1 MNPVIGKITCPLCG
15 NASAT
20 VHAQQ
25 NRGNKKYFR
34 CYNGEHGDCGTI
46 QCTGAGGQ
54 RFISLNMRAVKG
66 EQLTEVVEDAKQ
78 AAKQETVK
86 AAHQGQKIVEK
97 NQLGN
102 RQVNNQIS
110 EPEEKPQEKPKRRS
124 MLRALLEDE

>member
-78 AAKQETVK
+78 AAKQETVR

-97 NQLGN
+97 IQNSH
-102 RQVNNQIS
+102 RQVNDRIS
-110 EPEEKPQEKPKRRS
+110 ETTPEPPKRRS